1 MLVTCLLDIVLKP
14 RFDSLGGM
22 RCSLNIPG
30 HVIIAM
36 KKLIKLPL
44 TKKEKTATSDNYISN
59 HFPDT
64 TLLCLL
70 IVQKHES
77 REMPQTN
84 LMGLIRNNSS
94 GCTLSL
100 FSV

>member
-1 MLVTCLLDIVLKP
+1 MLVTCLLGIVLKP

-22 RCSLNIPG
+22 RCPLNIPG

-59 HFPDT
+59 HFQIQ
-64 TLLCLL
+64 LYFVC
-70 IVQKHES
+70 
-77 REMPQTN
+77 
-84 LMGLIRNNSS
+84 
-94 GCTLSL
+94 SL
-100 FSV
+100 FRNMSPEKCLKQT